1 MINTYLSIAASAVVA
16 SSISRL
22 ELGKLDVE
30 VVLNATLAGGV
41 VRKYNSNNTLC
52 FMNIVMNLWINI
64 FIQFI

>member
-22 ELGKLDVE
+22 ESGKLDVE

-41 VRKYNSNNTLC
+41 VRKYNTNNISC